1 MKKRKKIIGRIFYFE
16 WLILVIDYF
25 KSIGLKEKIFD
36 VVVPF
41 GAGCIVS
48 IICMIYGK
56 IDFATK
62 QLADVLISLISIL
75 IGFSVMLV
83 TLLLTSGG
91 RGIEELKQKKTD
103 KIIHNEKV
111 SLFQK
116 LHIQFTFSLIC
127 EILLLII
134 ILSYY
139 FFITI
144 TNIGYWQMFFLIIFI
159 SMTLNILLSIFRGIV
174 NVYFVYYGTK

>member
-116 LHIQFTFSLIC
+116 VTYSV
-127 EILLLII
+127 
-134 ILSYY
+134 Y
-139 FFITI
+139 FFINMR
-144 TNIGYWQMFFLIIFI
+144 NIIVDYNFV
-159 SMTLNILLSIFRGIV
+159 ILLFHHNNQYRLLA
-174 NVYFVYYGTK
+174 NVFSYNFYIYDIEYFTFDIQGNS